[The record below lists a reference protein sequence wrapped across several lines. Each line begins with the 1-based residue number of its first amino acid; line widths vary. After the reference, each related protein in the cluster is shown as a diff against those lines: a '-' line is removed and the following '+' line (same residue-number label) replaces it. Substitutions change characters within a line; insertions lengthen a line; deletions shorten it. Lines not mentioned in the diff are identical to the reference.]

1 MHHPYHLQ
9 PAAPVAAL
17 DLDPEA
23 VIARQEA
30 MIQAGTH
37 AMIAEKLARD
47 AVCNQTLRDRHVKP
61 GTDIAPVIPDASI
74 VSDTIL

>member
-1 MHHPYHLQ
+1 MHHPYHHQ
-9 PAAPVAAL
+9 PAAPVAAI
-17 DLDPEA
+17 DLNPEA

-47 AVCNQTLRDRHVKP
+47 AVYHQIQRESREKP
-61 GTDIAPVIPDASI
+61 APIIAADPID
-74 VSDTIL
+74 

>member
-1 MHHPYHLQ
+1 MQHPYHHQ
-9 PAAPVAAL
+9 PAAPIAAI

-23 VIARQEA
+23 VVSRQEA

-47 AVCNQTLRDRHVKP
+47 AVANQALRDRHVRP
-61 GTDIAPVIPDASI
+61 GADAADPIIADPIA
-74 VSDTIL
+74 

>member
-1 MHHPYHLQ
+1 MQHPYHHH
-9 PAAPVAAL
+9 PAAPVAAI

-30 MIQAGTH
+30 MIKAGTH

-47 AVCNQTLRDRHVKP
+47 AVANQALRDAHVKP
-61 GTDIAPVIPDASI
+61 STGAAPIIAAAPVSI
-74 VSDTIL
+74 DPAV